1 MRTPNASPSLSKLT
15 TSTIIGTATLLLS
28 LTSQAALIQVASS
41 SLTATNIVDFEDLG
55 LLPDELVSY
64 DGVLESGLTSFS
76 ERFAGQ
82 TVVEVGGLDT
92 LIGTP
97 TDELSLSN
105 GVAGENLT
113 TGNLGGNSG
122 LSGESSVM
130 SLGEGSVAV
139 LFDFDQSQIAFD
151 VLGSD
156 VDSEG
161 IGGNVI
167 ASFWARDGSLLNQF
181 TLALDGSAVLSFGFI
196 NDDGAFNI
204 AGLSLVNDDIS
215 GVGYDNFIYDVVG
228 IEGTP
233 GQNSQVPI
241 PSALLLFVSAL
252 SGLYFSKRRRIK

>member
-1 MRTPNASPSLSKLT
+1 MRTPNPIPSLIKTAAS
-15 TSTIIGTATLLLS
+15 TSLAAATLLLS
-28 LTSQAALIQVASS
+28 LTSQAAIIQVAST

-55 LLPDELVSY
+55 LAPGDLVGY

-92 LIGTP
+92 LTGAP
-97 TDELSLSN
+97 TDELSLAN
-105 GVAGENLT
+105 GVSGENLT

-156 VDSEG
+156 LDSEG

-167 ASFWARDGSLLNQF
+167 ASFWARDGSLLDQF
-181 TLALDGSAVLSFGFI
+181 TLALDGSPVISYGFI

-204 AGLSLVNDDIS
+204 AGLSLVNDDIG
-215 GVGYDNFIYDVVG
+215 GVGYDNFIYDVMGV
-228 IEGTP
+228 EGTS

-241 PSALLLFVSAL
+241 PSALLLFASAL
-252 SGLYFSKRRRIK
+252 SGLFLSKQRRLK